1 MDFSVARQVPRLSWI
16 NGRLVLGVL
25 LLSVAFVAGQRLLA
39 ESARTTG
46 VWAAARDLARGS
58 RLDAGDLEL
67 AQVKLPAEVLGRY
80 LPAGRKPEGAT
91 LGRSLR
97 AGELI
102 PAQSV
107 ASERALASTRSITI
121 PVAPEHAVG
130 GALRP
135 GDRVDVF
142 ATFGQGEGNART
154 RLLVAD
160 VEIAEVLSGGGLVSG
175 EESLVG
181 VTVSVTPQQAARLA
195 YAIRSGE
202 IDLARLDGAVQ
213 VPGHGRGSRETHVS

>member
-39 ESARTTG
+39 ESSRTTG
-46 VWAAARDLARGS
+46 VWAAAHDLARGS
-58 RLDAGDLEL
+58 RLGAGDLEL
-67 AQVKLPAEVLGRY
+67 AQVRLPAEVLGRY
-80 LPAGRKPEGAT
+80 LTAGRKPEGAT

-107 ASERALASTRSITI
+107 ASERALAATRSITI

-142 ATFGQGEGNART
+142 ATFGHSEGNART

-175 EESLVG
+175 EESLIG
-181 VTVSVTPQQAARLA
+181 VTVSVTPEQAARLA
-195 YAIRSGE
+195 FAVRSGE
-202 IDLARLDGAVQ
+202 IDLARVDGALR
-213 VPGHGRGSRETHVS
+213 VPGHGGGSRETDVS